1 MIGCADIRV
10 IAAGLAERSGFEP
23 PSVYDL
29 RIDSDRLFEGND
41 PEMLRHIRHQSLLR
55 AYQARYM
62 LLPSA
67 APPGSIVERLRRHYD
82 PEQMAALE
90 KFRSRLEADLIEP
103 LEIRARAAAAGRDA
117 ATYSAHLL
125 PELRAKTE
133 TPFITYVRDSPE
145 REHHYRNFLIQSS
158 ADLLAEASASALG
171 VVGEFGAAQSA
182 LFRILIDEFGYGVH
196 DRKHSVLY
204 RATMRDFG
212 LCDEYNAYWPL
223 FDTSTLEL
231 HNTIH
236 YLFQNPRNFFMQI
249 GFLLFAETAYQR
261 STQDHFR
268 YLREFHPHVDARY
281 FGEHAHIDLHHTQM
295 MVDEV
300 VMPLIATYGEEAGH
314 EIVVGAELTRQVFDT
329 AGSHLLAC
337 SGAFDAAVKA
347 GHAMYA
353 MPDQKSLGH
362 CITPGTAAS
371 FSDSCGRI
379 QVGGLGVLETGSVF
393 KNFPMGAIGRSIA
406 PER

>member
-1 MIGCADIRV
+1 MIACADIHA
-10 IAAGLAERSGFEP
+10 IAAGLAERSGVEP

-29 RIDSDRLFEGND
+29 RIDSDSLFESSD
-41 PEMLRHIRHQSLLR
+41 PAMLRHLQHQSLLR
-55 AYQARYM
+55 VYQARYV
-62 LLPSA
+62 LLPST

-82 PEQMAALE
+82 PDQMAALE
-90 KFRSRLEADLIEP
+90 KFRSRLEAHLIGP
-103 LEIRARAAAAGRDA
+103 LEISARAAAAGQDA
-117 ATYSAHLL
+117 STYSARLV
-125 PELRAKTE
+125 PELRAKAE
-133 TPFITYVRDSPE
+133 TAFISYLRDCSG
-145 REHHYRNFLIQSS
+145 RAHHYRNFLIQSS

-171 VVGEFGAAQSA
+171 VVGEFGAVQSA

-223 FDTSTLEL
+223 FDTSALEL
-231 HNTIH
+231 HNMIH

-281 FGEHAHIDLHHTQM
+281 FSEHAHIDLHHAQM
-295 MVDEV
+295 IVDEV
-300 VMPLIATYGEEAGH
+300 VAPLTATYGDEAGH
-314 EIVVGAELTRQVFDT
+314 EIVVGAELTRQVFDA

-337 SGAFDAAVKA
+337 SCAFDDALKA
-347 GHAMYA
+347 GHAIYA
-353 MPDQKSLGH
+353 APDKKSLGR
-362 CITPGTAAS
+362 CITPGVAAALGA
-371 FSDSCGRI
+371 CYGQI
-379 QVGGLGVLETGSVF
+379 QVGGLGVLEMGSTF
-393 KNFPMGAIGRSIA
+393 ANFPRGAIGRLLGT
-406 PER
+406 EG

>member
-1 MIGCADIRV
+1 MIGCAEIKT
-10 IAAGLAERSGFEP
+10 IAAQLAERSGFEP

-29 RIDSDRLFEGND
+29 RIDSDRLFEGGD
-41 PEMLRHIRHQSLLR
+41 PAMLHHTQHQSLLR
-55 AYQARYM
+55 AYQARYV

-67 APPGSIVERLRRHYD
+67 SPSGSIVERLRRHYD
-82 PEQMAALE
+82 PDQMASLE
-90 KFRSRLEADLIEP
+90 KFRSRLEAGLIGP
-103 LEIRARAAAAGRDA
+103 IEISARSAAAGLDA
-117 ATYSAHLL
+117 ITYSSRLL
-125 PELRAKTE
+125 PELRAKAE
-133 TPFITYVRDSPE
+133 TPFITYLRNCCG

-223 FDTSTLEL
+223 FDTSSLVL
-231 HNTIH
+231 HNVIH

-249 GFLLFAETAYQR
+249 GFLLYAETAYQR

-281 FGEHAHIDLHHTQM
+281 FGEHAHIDQHHARM
-295 MVDEV
+295 MADEV
-300 VMPLIATYGEEAGH
+300 VAPLMATYGEEAGH
-314 EIVVGAELTRQVFDT
+314 EIVVGAELTRLVFDAT
-329 AGSHLLAC
+329 GSQLIAR
-337 SGAFDAAVKA
+337 SSAFGDAVMA
-347 GHAMYA
+347 GHAAYA
-353 MPDQKSLGH
+353 APDQKSLGH
-362 CITPGTAAS
+362 CITPAMAAALG
-371 FSDSCGRI
+371 DSCGRI
-379 QVGGLGVLETGSVF
+379 QVGGLGVLEIGSAF
-393 KNFPMGAIGRSIA
+393 AHFPKGAIGRLIGTD
-406 PER
+406 